1 MSDILL
7 IIIVLIIASGLLKRI
22 LFYGIQ
28 KYFQKMV
35 KDFNRSNQQT
45 TRQTNNQKTFWS
57 NNKPNSSSN
66 NDTGEYIDYEEIK

>member
-1 MSDILL
+1 
-7 IIIVLIIASGLLKRI
+7 
-22 LFYGIQ
+22 
-28 KYFQKMV
+28 MV